1 MPKVGNK
8 SFPYTA
14 KGIDDAKK
22 EKKRI
27 ASGGTPQKRKPKM
40 NTYTYKAKDGSL
52 QAYSNSAAYQAKV
65 GNKAAGKEA
74 AAEKK
79 AKKK

>member
-1 MPKVGNK
+1 MKQPTPPKKTV
-8 SFPYTA
+8 
-14 KGIDDAKK
+14 AKK
-22 EKKRI
+22 P
-27 ASGGTPQKRKPKM
+27 AAPKM

-52 QAYSNSAAYQAKV
+52 QAYNNSAAYQAKV
-65 GNKAAGKEA
+65 GNKVAGKQA

>member
-1 MPKVGNK
+1 MKTPTPPKK
-8 SFPYTA
+8 AA
-14 KGIDDAKK
+14 K
-22 EKKRI
+22 
-27 ASGGTPQKRKPKM
+27 TKM

-65 GNKAAGKEA
+65 GNKAAGKQA